1 MRVISGT
8 ARGRKLKE
16 LAGQE
21 TRPTTDM
28 VKEALFNIIQ
38 FELEG
43 RRVLDLYA
51 GTGQLAVEA
60 LSRGAASAVLV
71 DHRTDAV
78 KLIRENLALCGFQDR
93 ARVVQADAPSFLE
106 TVTEKFHIVFL
117 DPPYDSGLL
126 KISLERVTRFDIL
139 TEHGIIIC
147 ESRREDVL
155 PEAAAPYVKGREYR
169 YGKIKLTLYRRQP
182 DNAGEEE

>member
-8 ARGRKLKE
+8 ARGRKLRE
-16 LAGQE
+16 LAGLE
-21 TRPTTDM
+21 TRPTTDL
-28 VKEALFNIIQ
+28 VKESLFNIIQ

-51 GTGQLAVEA
+51 GTGQLAIEA

-71 DHRTDAV
+71 DHRSDAV

-93 ARVVQADAPSFLE
+93 ARVIQADAVSFLE
-106 TVTEKFHIVFL
+106 TVKEKFHILFL

-126 KISLERVTRFDIL
+126 KISLECATRFDIL
-139 TEHGIIIC
+139 SEHGIIMC

-155 PEAAAPYVKGREYR
+155 PEVQPPYRMGKEYR
-169 YGKIKLTLYRRQP
+169 YGRIKLTSYRREP
-182 DNAGEEE
+182 DL